1 MEVRMEDL
9 LQVAFSSDRDD
20 EDCCNLMVSRRDPDG
35 VTNILASYDGIF
47 ARLLYKVLTDSIR

>member
-1 MEVRMEDL
+1 MEDL
-9 LQVAFSSDRDD
+9 LQVAFSSDRHD

-47 ARLLYKVLTDSIR
+47 ARLLYKVLIDSVR